1 MTDIAEEL
9 RIIARDRGR
18 HDLHD
23 LTVITRA
30 AEIVGQLTATQEALI
45 ESQARQIATNDRL
58 LALLA
63 DRHRKL
69 VAPLSASFTITG
81 YRCW

>member
-1 MTDIAEEL
+1 MTDLAEEL
-9 RIIARDRGR
+9 RIIARDRVR
-18 HDLHD
+18 LDLRD
-23 LTVITRA
+23 RTVITRA

-58 LALLA
+58 LALA
-63 DRHRKL
+63 NRHLKL